1 VGWTKK
7 SVNRRCPRFYG
18 GVRIVTVTGVV
29 SKSRSTPRAV
39 PVPADLIGRLC
50 TACGLC
56 CDGRLF
62 QDVRLGRGDDAGRL
76 RALGLV
82 VERVGR
88 ADRLMQPCAAFDG
101 ARCGVY
107 AERPGVCR
115 KFECHVLRRVAA
127 GVLSEAEA
135 RARVRRALRLARGI
149 EEALDHPDPA
159 DRGSALLTRYAQRM
173 AQPIDLGAGTGEA
186 GHRGRLLRRVE
197 RYIAFVEVEFLDRA
211 AGD

>member
-1 VGWTKK
+1 M
-7 SVNRRCPRFYG
+7 
-18 GVRIVTVTGVV
+18 
-29 SKSRSTPRAV
+29 SKSRSKPNPV
-39 PVPADLIGRLC
+39 SVPADLIGRLC

-82 VERVGR
+82 VDRVGR

-115 KFECHVLRRVAA
+115 KFECHVLRRVAV

-149 EEALDHPDPA
+149 EEALDRSDDRA
-159 DRGSALLTRYAQRM
+159 DCGSALLTRYARRM

-186 GHRGRLLRRVE
+186 GLRGRLLRRVD
-197 RYIAFVEVEFLDRA
+197 RYVRFVQDEFLGGA
-211 AGD
+211 PGG